1 MGVTSSSLS
10 LAVLVERGAGDIAH
24 YRGRARPP
32 ASPLEWLGI
41 AVAHLPELMAS
52 GRTADDVSGRSRT
65 GGGEYRAPLLDALA
79 HHLGEAAATID
90 QARKALLER
99 HPECDAT
106 ESAEEYSELIEAAQR
121 DALRRSEMMIGA
133 YASFLGG
140 AVEAAGSLAEAEL
153 TMAQARRWD
162 REDHESVACVRAE
175 QLHTA
180 LVNALGGLLAY
191 ARLLAAD
198 AARLRQ

>member
-1 MGVTSSSLS
+1 VTSSPPS
-10 LAVLVERGAGDIAH
+10 LAELIERGAAEIAH

-41 AVAHLPELMAS
+41 AVAHLPELIAS
-52 GRTADDVSGRSRT
+52 ARTADDVSGRSRT
-65 GGGEYRAPLLDALA
+65 THASYRAPLLDALA
-79 HHLGEAAATID
+79 GHLGTAAATID
-90 QARKALLER
+90 RARETLVLR
-99 HPECDAT
+99 HPGCDSG
-106 ESAEEYSELIEAAQR
+106 ERPEEYSELIEAAQR
-121 DALRRSEMMIGA
+121 DALRRSEMMVSA

-140 AVEAAGSLAEAEL
+140 AIEAAGGLCDAEFSGAS
-153 TMAQARRWD
+153 AGRWERD
-162 REDHESVACVRAE
+162 DHEHAADVRAE

-191 ARLLAAD
+191 ARLLAED